1 MPANQLTQTIGPVLL
16 LEREAEMAALEAM
29 LDAAQS
35 GDGRLVIVE
44 GSAGIGKSRL
54 LAEARSLAASAGF
67 EVLTSRGGELEGQFA
82 FGIVR
87 QLFEAPLAAATPQI
101 RAELL
106 AGAAELSATLFA
118 SAPTGAAG
126 ETNESS
132 FAMLHGLYWLT
143 ANFASRTPTLL
154 VVDDLHWADEP
165 SVRWLVYL
173 ARRLEGLPLLVVAA
187 ARPPEEAF
195 DPALLIELLGTP
207 STVVIKPGALG
218 RASVEHL
225 VRVRLGAEP
234 STEFTAAL
242 ESASSGNPL
251 YLGALLDA
259 AAADGLAPSTEHV
272 PRVLEM
278 GSHALSRN
286 VLLRISRAGTDAS
299 SLIQAAAV
307 LGGGMPLRFAAELA
321 CMDLVGAGD
330 AATTLVRAGLLQ
342 REDPIEFTHPVIRSA
357 VYEQIG
363 AGDRFRLH
371 RVAAQVLL
379 AAGARPEQAAA
390 HLTLTAPNGDGFVSA
405 TLRAAAARASAQ
417 GSQVTAVSYLR
428 RALEEPPPEGEVGA
442 VLADLG
448 LAERLVDSAASAQ
461 HLGQALELLTDPEM
475 RSQIALTYSESLWF
489 AASPAEAVHV
499 LEQLIDEVDASSDLR
514 EQALAGLIGT
524 ARWDPDLH
532 PVAVERLAG
541 VDVDALGGGL
551 GADSLMAVMA
561 EQEVHA
567 GLDRARAR
575 RLAERAL
582 ASGRLAETRD
592 LGLACA
598 VAALRATGD
607 AVSALAALDAGIR
620 AGRRVGDILSVASLQ
635 HLRGVIVFGCG
646 DLTAA
651 ESEMADARELVDSV
665 APGREWPSKAGGPW
679 RLHLACE
686 QGDIGAAA
694 EILRQI
700 EEQPGDVRYAAWI
713 CDARG
718 RLRVIDRRFEDA
730 LADFLACGQALD
742 LFGISNPAYLPWRS
756 RAALALQQLDRG
768 AEAREFAEDE
778 LALSEQWGAPQ
789 TVGIS
794 LHALALVRGGRAGLL
809 LLDQAVEVLANSMAR
824 LELARALVDF
834 GAALRRANRR
844 SDARLQLRQ
853 AVDLAQRCGAQP
865 LIERANDELAATG
878 AHRRTALLGGVES
891 LTASERRVAQMAAE
905 ELSNKEI
912 AQALFVTVKTVEQHL
927 GRVYRKLDISS
938 RRQLG
943 AVLGLRPEP
952 ATGNG

>member
-1 MPANQLTQTIGPVLL
+1 
-16 LEREAEMAALEAM
+16 
-29 LDAAQS
+29 
-35 GDGRLVIVE
+35 
-44 GSAGIGKSRL
+44 
-54 LAEARSLAASAGF
+54 
-67 EVLTSRGGELEGQFA
+67 
-82 FGIVR
+82 
-87 QLFEAPLAAATPQI
+87 
-101 RAELL
+101 
-106 AGAAELSATLFA
+106 
-118 SAPTGAAG
+118 
-126 ETNESS
+126 
-132 FAMLHGLYWLT
+132 
-143 ANFASRTPTLL
+143 
-154 VVDDLHWADEP
+154 
-165 SVRWLVYL
+165 
-173 ARRLEGLPLLVVAA
+173 
-187 ARPPEEAF
+187 
-195 DPALLIELLGTP
+195 
-207 STVVIKPGALG
+207 
-218 RASVEHL
+218 
-225 VRVRLGAEP
+225 
-234 STEFTAAL
+234 
-242 ESASSGNPL
+242 
-251 YLGALLDA
+251 
-259 AAADGLAPSTEHV
+259 
-272 PRVLEM
+272 
-278 GSHALSRN
+278 
-286 VLLRISRAGTDAS
+286 
-299 SLIQAAAV
+299 
-307 LGGGMPLRFAAELA
+307 
-321 CMDLVGAGD
+321 
-330 AATTLVRAGLLQ
+330 
-342 REDPIEFTHPVIRSA
+342 
-357 VYEQIG
+357 
-363 AGDRFRLH
+363 
-371 RVAAQVLL
+371 
-379 AAGARPEQAAA
+379 
-390 HLTLTAPNGDGFVSA
+390 
-405 TLRAAAARASAQ
+405 
-417 GSQVTAVSYLR
+417 
-428 RALEEPPPEGEVGA
+428 
-442 VLADLG
+442 
-448 LAERLVDSAASAQ
+448 
-461 HLGQALELLTDPEM
+461 
-475 RSQIALTYSESLWF
+475 
-489 AASPAEAVHV
+489 
-499 LEQLIDEVDASSDLR
+499 
-514 EQALAGLIGT
+514 
-524 ARWDPDLH
+524 
-532 PVAVERLAG
+532 
-541 VDVDALGGGL
+541 
-551 GADSLMAVMA
+551 
-561 EQEVHA
+561 
-567 GLDRARAR
+567 
-575 RLAERAL
+575 
-582 ASGRLAETRD
+582 LAETRD

-607 AVSALAALDAGIR
+607 AVSALAALDGGIR
-620 AGRRVGDILSVASLQ
+620 AGRRVGDILAVASWQ

-878 AHRRTALLGGVES
+878 AHKRTALLGGVES